1 MAINKATLAKEIDG
15 TIEYIYPKTV
25 ADIVEYDNSE
35 HSNVNTIMSV
45 QDKLDELHDGLAT
58 FELQT
63 TEKFTRYYT
72 SAEIDDIFY
81 KPVTCTLSA
90 SKSVAEI
97 GTSGSLT
104 LSYSITR
111 MTQLTSLVVN
121 GETLTNPD
129 TSHIVME
136 KTFSGSRSVNYA
148 SASASVTSQ
157 TFSMSVKD
165 TATTNHSAT
174 TATKS
179 VTLRYRFPIYYGIID
194 SPNTITAAQ
203 IVNSSIMTKVA
214 EPSSD
219 KGAGTYTFAANSKNG
234 YLWFCCQSG
243 YSVSFAVNGFTGGFE
258 AAQTVTG
265 VAVNSNITTS
275 YKCYRSTNRQNAS
288 VTVVVS

>member
-35 HSNVNTIMSV
+35 HSNVNIVMSV

-58 FELQT
+58 FEYQT
-63 TEKFTRYYT
+63 TEKFKKYYT
-72 SAEIDDIFY
+72 SAEIDDILY

-104 LSYSITR
+104 LTYSITR

-129 TSHIVME
+129 TSRLVME

-179 VTLRYRFPIYYGIID
+179 VTLRYRYPIYYGIID
-194 SPNTITAAQ
+194 STTITAAQ

-214 EPSSD
+214 ESSSD
-219 KGAGTYTFAANSKNG
+219 NGAGSYTFAANSKNG

-243 YSVSFAVNGFTGGFE
+243 YSVSFKVNGFTGGFE
-258 AAQTVTG
+258 PAQTVTG